1 MNTITIALSASLLL
15 FSSHA
20 AHAQDTNVPAAL
32 ERVVASGEDVT
43 LEIDG
48 ERVPLRGRLLSI
60 AGDVVAIDTGGT
72 IRSVDFSGVTRV
84 DRHGDSVVNG
94 ALIGAVLLGG
104 MCRWT
109 CLEMKLRSQAHY
121 VGNVVAA
128 TVVGGLMG
136 AAIDRK
142 HVGTTTIYRRGR
154 RASVGLMLAPGSVGI
169 AAQFGGR

>member
-1 MNTITIALSASLLL
+1 MKTLTVALIASLLL
-15 FSSHA
+15 FSTQA
-20 AHAQDTNVPAAL
+20 QAQDTGVPARL

-43 LEIDG
+43 LEVDG
-48 ERVPLRGRLLSI
+48 ERVPLRGRLLSV
-60 AGDVVAIDTGGT
+60 ADDVVAIDTDGT
-72 IRSVDFSGVTRV
+72 RRSVEFGRVARV
-84 DRHGDSVVNG
+84 DRHGDSIVDG

-128 TVVGGLMG
+128 TVLGGLMG

-154 RASVGLMLAPGSVGI
+154 RASVGITLSPGSVGI
-169 AAQFGGR
+169 AARFGG